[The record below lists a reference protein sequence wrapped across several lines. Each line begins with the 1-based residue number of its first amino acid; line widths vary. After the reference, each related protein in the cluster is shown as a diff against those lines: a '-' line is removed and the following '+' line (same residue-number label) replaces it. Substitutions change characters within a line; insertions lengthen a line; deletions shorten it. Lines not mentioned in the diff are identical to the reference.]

1 MGVNEWLDC
10 RDSTPT
16 LLSFLVGSVAV
27 DNLFSTFFECEEFAK
42 DKGGRRSRDDVA
54 GDHAGEDLRGRTGL
68 LQSLVN
74 ETGILHQVHVMMC
87 EPLFSADSPLLM
99 LNRSFTGR
107 GARISRGMQLRLSA
121 LFRHR
126 FLGTFWSEE
135 LAIIRIL
142 DEELELQLQRLE
154 ALVVPGGKCLKC
166 EGSIIHRLRDRLTA
180 APVLT
185 REEMLTVVLD
195 MFDAVAEDPLIC
207 SMHDVELLH
216 AASRQSG
223 ARCIDRRKKLPVALF
238 SSQGLSRWSTAHQSR
253 MGKRF
258 RKPEF
263 VRKKILK
270 QTQRKSAQETGKTR
284 QVSAHNLFVSDAQ
297 TRRRF
302 VICFCMNALA
312 CMRVCVWCG
321 CDSS

>member
-1 MGVNEWLDC
+1 MMSSGILVHNALGRAFKQTLASPAELQRLKQVVQDHADQVAQAEIDGAAVSDPAAFRALRGKRMMGVNEWLDT
-10 RDSTPT
+10 RDSIPT

-27 DNLFSTFFECEEFAK
+27 DKLFSTFFECEEFAK
-42 DKGGRRSRDDVA
+42 DKGWRRSRDDVA
-54 GDHAGEDLRGRTGL
+54 GDDAGEDLRGRTGL

-99 LNRSFTGR
+99 LNRSFAGR

-121 LFRHR
+121 SFRHR

-154 ALVVPGGKCLKC
+154 VLVVPGGECLKYK
-166 EGSIIHRLRDRLTA
+166 GSFIHRLRDRLTA

-185 REEMLTVVLD
+185 PEEMLTVVLGIL
-195 MFDAVAEDPLIC
+195 DAVAEDPLIC

-216 AASRQSG
+216 AASRQ
-223 ARCIDRRKKLPVALF
+223 P
-238 SSQGLSRWSTAHQSR
+238 
-253 MGKRF
+253 
-258 RKPEF
+258 
-263 VRKKILK
+263 
-270 QTQRKSAQETGKTR
+270 
-284 QVSAHNLFVSDAQ
+284 
-297 TRRRF
+297 
-302 VICFCMNALA
+302 
-312 CMRVCVWCG
+312 
-321 CDSS
+321 